1 MYVNKMAAIWLK
13 IFLNTVDRN
22 GGFTM
27 AKPVVAIVGRPNVGK
42 STLFNKI
49 AGKRISIVEDVPGVT
64 RDRIYAEAEWL
75 GRKFIMID
83 TGGLEPYSQDIIMQ
97 QMVRQAE
104 IAIETANVI
113 IFVVDGQEG
122 ITATDQEVANM
133 LRKTS
138 KKVILACNKIDSPKY
153 KDNIYE
159 FYNLGIGEPIGISA
173 GQALGIGDL
182 LDEVISGFPHEDE
195 EEYDDLTIKVALVGR
210 PNVGKS
216 SIINKIL
223 GEDRVIVSN
232 IPGTTRDAID
242 TPFEADGQKYVLI
255 DTAGMRKKGR
265 INEAIERYSVIRSL
279 TAIERSDVCILVID
293 GETGVTEQDSKIAGY
308 MHEQGRGAIIV
319 VNKWDL
325 VEKDDKTMNRYKD
338 DIIKELSFMNYAP
351 IMFVSAL
358 TGKRIPK
365 ILEMVNYVSNQH
377 AMRIHTG
384 LLNDVINEAVLMN
397 QPAVSGG
404 RRLNI
409 LYATQV
415 SVKPPTFAI
424 FVNDPE
430 LMHFSYE
437 RYLENQIRKSFDFQG
452 TPIRFLIRGKSKQ

>member
-75 GRKFIMID
+75 GRTFIMID

>member
-1 MYVNKMAAIWLK
+1 LK

-75 GRKFIMID
+75 GRTFIMID